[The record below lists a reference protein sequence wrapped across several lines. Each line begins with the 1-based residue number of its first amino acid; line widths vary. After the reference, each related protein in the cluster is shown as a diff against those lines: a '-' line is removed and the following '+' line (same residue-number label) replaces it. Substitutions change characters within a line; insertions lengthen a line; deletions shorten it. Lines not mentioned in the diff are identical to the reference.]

1 MAVPKQKTPRSRRG
15 SRRNF
20 KKLAKPAHGKCP
32 KCHEDKLPHRVCPH
46 CGYYKDFEVLEI
58 KD

>member
-1 MAVPKQKTPRSRRG
+1 MAVPKNKTPRSRRDSG
-15 SRRNF
+15 RNF
-20 KKLAKPAHGKCP
+20 KRLHAAARGKCP
-32 KCHEDKLPHRVCPH
+32 RCHEDKLPHRVCAS